1 MIEQPSDS
9 PAPTENPPI
18 TKVQSRNPLGW
29 IVLAVL
35 FSLAILNSLATYLL
49 PNKSEAPKPNLRQE
63 TMQIEMIVSMQRLV
77 GDSPMLRES
86 NKSTWATISERTVKL
101 QKTEPEAAKIT
112 AVLKREAGE
121 KLAKADLAALAKAD
135 NGDVWTKVVSAEKPS
150 LAEAKELAN
159 RITGTDFI
167 STLAKVQVRERGG
180 DKEARGQLISTKKG
194 VTAILVGAVIGFIL
208 LTGGICWVAY
218 LIARRAGEFVPKG
231 LPLHTTDGPTLDR
244 IALLAAGLLLGFLI
258 LSYVIPNALR
268 GISTIL
274 ASAVSGAAMLVWTG
288 TAIKLSGFTLSDI
301 GIQRKDLGKNI
312 LLGIGAFTMELPIAG
327 LFAVLGTQVLSF
339 LPTPSHP
346 ASNTLMENQSPAVV
360 MSLLFFGAF
369 VAPIWEEIMFRGL
382 LFPALTGVTRRIV
395 FSGFASSF
403 IFAMIHPQG
412 IPIWFALATVGG
424 ASCLL
429 LNQTRSLV
437 PSIVMHAC
445 HNFTLLCLTVTLF
458 S

>member
-86 NKSTWATISERTVKL
+86 NKSTWTTLSERTVKL

-135 NGDVWTKVVSAEKPS
+135 SGDVWTKVVSAEKPS
-150 LAEAKELAN
+150 LAESKELAN
-159 RITGTDFI
+159 RITTSDFI

-180 DKEARGQLISTKKG
+180 DKEARGQLISTRKG
-194 VTAILVGAVIGFIL
+194 VTAIFVGAAIGFIL
-208 LTGGICWVAY
+208 LTGAICWVAY
-218 LIARRAGEFVPKG
+218 LIARKSGEFVPKG
-231 LPLHTTDGPTLDR
+231 LPLHSTDGPTLDR
-244 IALLAAGLLLGFLI
+244 IALLAAGLFLGFLV
-258 LSYVIPNALR
+258 LSSAIPYALR
-268 GISTIL
+268 GISSIL

-382 LFPALTGVTRRIV
+382 LFPTLTGATRRIV

-424 ASCLL
+424 ASCML